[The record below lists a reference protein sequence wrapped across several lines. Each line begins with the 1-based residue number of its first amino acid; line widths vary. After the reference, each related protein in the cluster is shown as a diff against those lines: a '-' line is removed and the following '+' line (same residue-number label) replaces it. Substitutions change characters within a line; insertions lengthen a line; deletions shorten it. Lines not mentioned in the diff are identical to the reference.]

1 MILIGFGLVKRITS
15 LIKMILFRLLEE
27 SDERESERKLLL
39 SKEEELDDLRS
50 IIQRLK
56 QEHPEIKI

>member
-1 MILIGFGLVKRITS
+1 
-15 LIKMILFRLLEE
+15 MILFRLLEE